1 MGAVDHLSVFCTEAT
16 WHDLADSLIAEYD
29 DVVDRLVFYNPAFD
43 TLDRFERYGSV
54 ARTIS
59 ERTAN

>member
-43 TLDRFERYGSV
+43 TPDRFERYGSV